1 MGSRLNSE
9 SSSRSG
15 TPDRD
20 CFFPQLSLNLCNR
33 SKMNANTPSV
43 RANTRENIVS
53 FPTHQKKRGGRKRMS
68 IQRNQNFKKKLINRT
83 TVFASLNRFLHNSHF
98 KLSLKTSAST
108 SISSRPG
115 LVDAFWPRRRLVVVV
130 VLVLVVVVVVVVA
143 VVVAVV
149 VVLTSIFVVVCC
161 VVEKRNNNNVHLL
174 CVFYVGTI
182 FFRLFFQNQRRRKRF
197 ERPLLERKKERNAI
211 KNCRQRISD
220 ER

>member
-33 SKMNANTPSV
+33 SKMNANTPSA

-53 FPTHQKKRGGRKRMS
+53 FPTHQKKRGGRKRMN
-68 IQRNQNFKKKLINRT
+68 IQRNQNLKKKLINRT

-130 VLVLVVVVVVVVA
+130 VVVVVLV

-161 VVEKRNNNNVHLL
+161 VVEKQNNNNNVHLL
-174 CVFYVGTI
+174 CVFYYVGTI

-197 ERPLLERKKERNAI
+197 ERPLRVLDVGKKER
-211 KNCRQRISD
+211 KN
-220 ER
+220 E